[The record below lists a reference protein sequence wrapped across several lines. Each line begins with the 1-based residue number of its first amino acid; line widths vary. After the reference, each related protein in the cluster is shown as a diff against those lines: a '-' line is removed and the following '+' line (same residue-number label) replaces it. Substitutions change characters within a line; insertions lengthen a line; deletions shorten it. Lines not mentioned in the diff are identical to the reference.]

1 MTSGEF
7 QKAKIEV
14 VEGSKSGQFVEFMYN
29 PNSLTF
35 SKSVKWKRTA
45 KPGGNTEEIDFAGGR
60 SATFAISKVVF
71 DGTIPLEGETM
82 PRADIMVDLN
92 KLVGFLDIDQQLK
105 RPPLCRFFWGKYRTF
120 QVSLETVNINYTLFD
135 RNGKP
140 LRAEVDISFS
150 QAEDPTELPYQNPT
164 SRSYARKVHTV
175 VEGETLD
182 WIAYRE
188 YGDAA
193 AWRHIA
199 ESNNLADPMNLRP
212 GTLLRLPPVQS

>member
-1 MTSGEF
+1 MPSGEF

-14 VEGSKSGQFVEFMYN
+14 VEGSKSSQSVEFMYN
-29 PNSLTF
+29 PTTLSF
-35 SKSVKWKRTA
+35 SKSVSWKRT
-45 KPGGNTEEIDFAGGR
+45 KKSGGNTEELDFAGGH
-60 SATFAISKVVF
+60 SASFSIPNAIF
-71 DGTIPLEGETM
+71 DGTIPLEGQTV
-82 PRADIMVDLN
+82 PKADIMVDLN
-92 KLVGFLDIDQQLK
+92 KLVGFMDIDPDLK
-105 RPPLCRFFWGKYRTF
+105 RPPLCRFYWGKYRTY
-120 QVSLETVNINYTLFD
+120 QVTIDKVDITYTLFD

-140 LRAEVDISFS
+140 LRAEVGIGFR

-164 SRSYARKVHTV
+164 SRSYARKMHTV

-188 YGDAA
+188 YGNSA

-212 GTLLRLPPVQS
+212 GTLLKLTPLGG